1 MRGANTCST
10 FATPLTPRQGSPA
23 SSNATPSRRSHHD
36 HLRHL
41 DERGA
46 GHADALDA
54 IGTFVDRRP
63 DRLPWRPRPLRG
75 HSIDL

>member
-41 DERGA
+41 DERA
-46 GHADALDA
+46 QAMP
-54 IGTFVDRRP
+54 TR
-63 DRLPWRPRPLRG
+63 
-75 HSIDL
+75 